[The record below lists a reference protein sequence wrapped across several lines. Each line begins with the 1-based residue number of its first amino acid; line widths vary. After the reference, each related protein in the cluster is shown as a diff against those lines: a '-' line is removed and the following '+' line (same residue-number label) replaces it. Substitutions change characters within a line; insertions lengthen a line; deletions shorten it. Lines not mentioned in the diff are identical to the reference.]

1 MIVVAVV
8 AAFVI
13 LSIGIVALAIVVPKL
28 GAAKMHSQEMAA
40 ILNIRSINTAQV
52 QYFMQYGRYP
62 KDLSELAPPSAGLA
76 GPSAAGLIPADL
88 AAGTKSGYSYTLHV
102 SPTGYTLNADPVSY
116 NSTGRRTFF
125 SDESLV
131 IRANPGP
138 EPATSASAELHQP

>member
-1 MIVVAVV
+1 MLCSACGKQVDDRSPFCSSCGAPVARVAPRSKNPVVMIVVAVV

-76 GPSAAGLIPADL
+76 DPSASGRIPEDL
-88 AAGTKSGYSYTLHV
+88 APGTQRGY
-102 SPTGYTLNADPVSY
+102 
-116 NSTGRRTFF
+116 R
-125 SDESLV
+125 
-131 IRANPGP
+131 
-138 EPATSASAELHQP
+138 